1 LFCQVED
8 LNGIEAVKT
17 SVSSGSSQKVKE
29 EDQLITVL
37 KLKLVKKKKIQF

>member
-17 SVSSGSSQKVKE
+17 SVSCGSSKKVKG

-37 KLKLVKKKKIQF
+37 KLKIVK